1 MAVEQRVWLVR
12 HAETDW
18 SRAGRHTGRTDIP
31 LNEAGREAGRAL
43 GSELDGTRFERVF
56 TSPLSRARETSEL
69 AGLGD
74 RAEVRDEL
82 LEWDYGDY
90 EGLTTEQIREQRPHW
105 YLWWDGAPHGESP
118 QDVEE
123 RVDRLIAQVLNVAGP
138 VVMFAHGHVLRSV
151 AARWIEQPVTL
162 GGRLALSAGAVSVL
176 GFEREVRVLRRW
188 NLTA

>member
-1 MAVEQRVWLVR
+1 MAIEPRVWLVR

-18 SRAGRHTGRTDIP
+18 SRAGRHTGRSDVPLTD
-31 LNEAGREAGRAL
+31 AGRARARAL
-43 GSELDGTRFERVF
+43 AGTLDDPRFERVL

-90 EGLTTEQIREQRPHW
+90 EGLTTAAIRERRPDW

-118 QDVEE
+118 QDVEG
-123 RVDRLIAQVLNVAGP
+123 RVDGLIAELLEVPGP
-138 VVMFAHGHVLRSV
+138 VALFAHGHVLRAL
-151 AARWIEQPVTL
+151 AARWIEQPVAV

-176 GFEREVRVLRRW
+176 GFEREVRVLWRW